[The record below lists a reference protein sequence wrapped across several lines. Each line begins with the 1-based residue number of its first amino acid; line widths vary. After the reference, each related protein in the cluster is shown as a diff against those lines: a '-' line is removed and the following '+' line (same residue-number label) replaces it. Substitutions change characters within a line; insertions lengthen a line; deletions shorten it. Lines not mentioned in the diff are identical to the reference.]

1 MTNYEPKYMRML
13 AICLIIAIILVTILT
28 SCYSERTARNQFSK
42 AAVAYPK
49 ILAQSCAVTYPVK
62 DSTIRD
68 TLLTTDT
75 IYIEGQDLTDTV
87 RSLDTI
93 IITHTIQLP
102 GKVITNTVHIRD
114 TIIKENTAAL
124 KVCQLD
130 NGLIMDLLKK
140 QTYKADKYKAQSG
153 KRGLY
158 MWSLLA
164 LIIVYCGWKVYG
176 IFKPKKIN
184 I

>member
-1 MTNYEPKYMRML
+1 MKYL
-13 AICLIIAIILVTILT
+13 FFILTIILFG
-28 SCYSERTARNQFSK
+28 CYNSKTAQKQFSR

-49 ILAQSCAVTYPVK
+49 LPAEYCATVYPVK

-75 IYIEGQDLTDTV
+75 IYIEGQDLTDTI

-93 IITHTIQLP
+93 RITHTIQLP

-130 NGLIMDLLKK
+130 NSLMTDLLSKK
-140 QTYKADKYKAQSG
+140 TAEADKYHGQST
-153 KRGLY
+153 KRGY
-158 MWSLLA
+158 IMWGLLLLIALVIGFKTYNSL
-164 LIIVYCGWKVYG
+164 
-176 IFKPKKIN
+176 KPKIK
-184 I
+184 